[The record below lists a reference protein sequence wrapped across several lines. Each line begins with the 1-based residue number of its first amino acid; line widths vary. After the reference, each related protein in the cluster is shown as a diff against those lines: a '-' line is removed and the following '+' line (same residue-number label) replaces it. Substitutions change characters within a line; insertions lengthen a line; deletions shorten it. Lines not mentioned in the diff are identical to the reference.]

1 MSNETITEAKRAK
14 KDEFYTQFND
24 IQNEVSAYLEYNPE
38 IFKDKTILLPC
49 DDPAQSNFTKFFC
62 PKLRK
67 IWFKK
72 TYKH

>member
-24 IQNEVSAYLEYNPE
+24 IQNEVSAYLEYSPE

-49 DDPAQSNFTKFFC
+49 DDPAQSNFTKFL
-62 PKLRK
+62 PKTLK
-67 IWFKK
+67 DLV
-72 TYKH
+72 